1 MPDGL
6 DWEDFSLSGLV
17 KGVPGAVA
25 PFALRELAA
34 KGWNLL
40 REDLPLPAAVLKTSA
55 LDHNDR
61 WMQSFLKL
69 SGAVISPHGK
79 TTMSPALFRR
89 QLDHGAWAMT
99 VATAQQIQVCR
110 AMGIKRIVL
119 ANQLVGRQA
128 IRYVLD
134 ELAAH
139 VDFEF
144 YCLADSL
151 AGVAQLAKVVDGR
164 TLRAPLNLLL
174 EGGIAG
180 GRTGCR
186 DLETAL
192 EVARAVAAAGPAL
205 RLRGVEG
212 FEGLINAKTP
222 QETEAR
228 VRAFID
234 FLGSIAEAC
243 VAENLFA
250 PGPVI
255 LSAGGSAFYDLVV
268 ERFSRERL
276 GRESLVLTRSG
287 CYLTHD
293 SGMYRRMFRRLS
305 ERTPAVGQLG
315 EGLQPALEVWT
326 YVQSRPEPAL
336 AICTMGRRDVSS
348 DTDMPVPQTWSRPGG
363 NAAPPQPV
371 GPGYIVTGLN
381 DQHAYMTLPKES
393 PLQVGDLVSFG
404 VSHPCTT
411 FDKWQL
417 LYLVDDAY
425 NVTGAVRTYF

>member
-6 DWEDFSLSGLV
+6 DWEGFSLSGLI
-17 KGVPGAVA
+17 KGVPGGIA
-25 PFALRELAA
+25 PFALRDIAK

-40 REDLPLPAAVLKTSA
+40 REDLALPAAVLKTSA
-55 LDHNDR
+55 LDHNDA

-89 QLDHGAWAMT
+89 QLEHGAWAMT

-110 AMGIKRIVL
+110 EMGVNRIVL
-119 ANQLVGRQA
+119 ANQLIGRQA

-134 ELAAH
+134 EVAAH
-139 VDFEF
+139 GDLEL
-144 YCLADSL
+144 YCLADSV
-151 AGVAQLAKVVDGR
+151 AGVTQLVRALGGR
-164 TLRAPLNLLL
+164 SLRAPLNLLL
-174 EGGIAG
+174 EGGMVG

-186 DLETAL
+186 DLATAL
-192 EVARAVAAAGPAL
+192 DVARAIAQAGPSL

-212 FEGLINAKTP
+212 FEGLINVKTP
-222 QETEAR
+222 EETEAR
-228 VRAFID
+228 VRAFLD

-243 VAENLFA
+243 VKENLFA
-250 PGPVI
+250 LGPII

-293 SGMYRRMFRRLS
+293 SGMYRRMFQRLN

-315 EGLQPALEVWT
+315 QGLQPALEVWT
-326 YVQSRPEPAL
+326 YVQSRPELGL

-348 DTDMPVPQTWSRPGG
+348 DTDMPIPQTWYRPGG
-363 NAAPPQPV
+363 DAAPPQPL
-371 GPGYIVTGLN
+371 GPGYTVTGLN
-381 DQHAYMTLPKES
+381 DQHAYMTVPAGT

-411 FDKWQL
+411 FDKWQV

-425 NVTGAVRTYF
+425 NVTAAVRTYF

>member
-6 DWEDFSLSGLV
+6 DWEGFSLSGLI
-17 KGVPGAVA
+17 KGVPGGIA
-25 PFALRELAA
+25 PFALRDIAR

-40 REDLPLPAAVLKTSA
+40 REDLPLPAVVLKTSA
-55 LDHNDR
+55 LDHNDA

-89 QLDHGAWAMT
+89 QLEHGAWAMT

-110 AMGIKRIVL
+110 EMGVNRIVL
-119 ANQLVGRQA
+119 ANQLIGRQA

-139 VDFEF
+139 GDLEL
-144 YCLADSL
+144 YCLADSV
-151 AGVAQLAKVVDGR
+151 AGVAQLVRALGGHS
-164 TLRAPLNLLL
+164 LRAPLNLLL
-174 EGGIAG
+174 EGGMVG

-186 DLETAL
+186 DLATAL
-192 EVARAVAAAGPAL
+192 EVARAIAQAGPSL

-222 QETEAR
+222 EETEAQ
-228 VRAFID
+228 VSAFLD

-243 VAENLFA
+243 VKENLFA
-250 PGPVI
+250 PGPII
-255 LSAGGSAFYDLVV
+255 LSAGGSAFYDMVV
-268 ERFSRERL
+268 ERFSGERL
-276 GRESLVLTRSG
+276 GRESVVLTRSG

-305 ERTPAVGQLG
+305 ERTPVVGQLG
-315 EGLQPALEVWT
+315 QGLQPALEVWT
-326 YVQSRPEPAL
+326 YVQSRPEPGL

-348 DTDMPVPQTWSRPGG
+348 DTDMPIPQTWSRPGG
-363 NAAPPQPV
+363 NAAPPHAL
-371 GPGYIVTGLN
+371 GPGYSVTGLN
-381 DQHAYMTLPKES
+381 DQHAYMTVPAGT

>member
-6 DWEDFSLSGLV
+6 DWNGFELSGLV
-17 KGVPGAVA
+17 KGVPPGIA
-25 PFALRELAA
+25 PFALRDVGA

-40 REDLPLPAAVLKTSA
+40 REDVPLPAAVLKTSA
-55 LDHNDR
+55 LDHNDA

-89 QLDHGAWAMT
+89 QLDHGAWAIT
-99 VATAQQIQVCR
+99 VATAQQIQVCC
-110 AMGIKRIVL
+110 AAGIKRIVL
-119 ANQLVGRQA
+119 ANQLIGRQA

-139 VDFEF
+139 ADFEF
-144 YCLADSL
+144 FCLADSV
-151 AGVAQLAKVVDGR
+151 AGVAQLTRALEGR
-164 TLRAPLNLLL
+164 TLKAPLNLLL

-186 DLETAL
+186 DLKTAL
-192 EVARAVAAAGPAL
+192 DVARAIAAAGPSL
-205 RLRGVEG
+205 QLRGVEG
-212 FEGLINAKTP
+212 FEGLILAKTP
-222 QETEAR
+222 EETETR
-228 VRAFID
+228 VRAFLD
-234 FLGSIAEAC
+234 LLAGMAEAC
-243 VAENLFA
+243 VKENLFA

-268 ERFSRERL
+268 ERFSREKL

-293 SGMYRRMFRRLS
+293 SGMYRRMFARLK
-305 ERTPAVGQLG
+305 ERTPAVEKLGQ
-315 EGLQPALEVWT
+315 GLLPALEVWT
-326 YVQSRPEPAL
+326 YVQSRPEPGL

-348 DTDMPVPQTWSRPGG
+348 DTEMPIPLSWSRAGG
-363 NAAPPQPV
+363 NAAPPQPL
-371 GPGYIVTGLN
+371 GPGYTCTGLN
-381 DQHAYMTLPKES
+381 DQHAYVTVPKET

>member
-6 DWEDFSLSGLV
+6 DWEGFSLSGLI
-17 KGVPGAVA
+17 KGVPGGIA
-25 PFALRELAA
+25 PFALRDIAR

-40 REDLPLPAAVLKTSA
+40 REDLALPAAVLKTAA
-55 LDHNDR
+55 LDHNDA

-89 QLDHGAWAMT
+89 QLEHGAWAMT

-110 AMGIKRIVL
+110 EMGVNRIVL
-119 ANQLVGRQA
+119 ANQLIGRQA

-134 ELAAH
+134 EVAAH
-139 VDFEF
+139 GDLEL
-144 YCLADSL
+144 YCLADSV
-151 AGVAQLAKVVDGR
+151 AGVTQLVRALGGR
-164 TLRAPLNLLL
+164 SLRAPLNLLL
-174 EGGIAG
+174 EGGMVG

-186 DLETAL
+186 DLATAL
-192 EVARAVAAAGPAL
+192 DVARAIAQAGPSL

-222 QETEAR
+222 EETEAR
-228 VRAFID
+228 VRAFLD

-243 VAENLFA
+243 VKENLFA
-250 PGPVI
+250 PGPII

-293 SGMYRRMFRRLS
+293 SGMYRRMFQRLN

-315 EGLQPALEVWT
+315 QGLQPALEVWT
-326 YVQSRPEPAL
+326 YVQSRPEPGL

-348 DTDMPVPQTWSRPGG
+348 DTDMPIPQTWYRPGG
-363 NAAPPQPV
+363 DAAPPQPL
-371 GPGYIVTGLN
+371 GPGYTVTGLN
-381 DQHAYMTLPKES
+381 DQHAYMTVPAGT

-411 FDKWQL
+411 FDKWQV

-425 NVTGAVRTYF
+425 NVTAAVRTYF

>member
-6 DWEDFSLSGLV
+6 DWEGFSLSGLV
-17 KGVPGAVA
+17 KGVPGGIA
-25 PFALRELAA
+25 PFALRDIAR

-55 LDHNDR
+55 LDHNDA

-89 QLDHGAWAMT
+89 QLEHGAWAMT
-99 VATAQQIQVCR
+99 VATAQRIQVCR
-110 AMGIKRIVL
+110 EMGVNRIVL
-119 ANQLVGRQA
+119 ANQLIGRQA
-128 IRYVLD
+128 IRYVFD

-139 VDFEF
+139 ADLEL
-144 YCLADSL
+144 YCLADSV
-151 AGVAQLAKVVDGR
+151 AGVAQLVRALGGR
-164 TLRAPLNLLL
+164 HLRAPLNLLL
-174 EGGIAG
+174 EGGMVG

-186 DLETAL
+186 NLATAL
-192 EVARAVAAAGPAL
+192 EVARAIAQAGPSL

-222 QETEAR
+222 EETEAR
-228 VRAFID
+228 VRAFLD

-243 VAENLFA
+243 VKENLFA
-250 PGPVI
+250 PGPII
-255 LSAGGSAFYDLVV
+255 LSAGGSAFYDMVV
-268 ERFSRERL
+268 ERFSGERL

-293 SGMYRRMFRRLS
+293 SGMYRRMFQRLN

-315 EGLQPALEVWT
+315 QRLQPALEVWT
-326 YVQSRPEPAL
+326 YVQSRPEPGL

-348 DTDMPVPQTWSRPGG
+348 DTDMPIPQTWSRPGG
-363 NAAPPQPV
+363 NSAPPQPL
-371 GPGYIVTGLN
+371 GPGYTVTGLN
-381 DQHAYMTLPKES
+381 DQHAYMTVPAGT

-411 FDKWQL
+411 FDKWQV
-417 LYLVDDAY
+417 LYLVDDTY

>member
-6 DWEDFSLSGLV
+6 DWEDFRLSGLV
-17 KGVPGAVA
+17 KGVPGGVV
-25 PFALRELAA
+25 PFALREVGV

-99 VATAQQIQVCR
+99 VATTQQIQVCR

-119 ANQLVGRQA
+119 ANQLIGRQA

-134 ELAAH
+134 ELAAYG
-139 VDFEF
+139 DFEF
-144 YCLADSL
+144 YCLADSV
-151 AGVAQLAKVVDGR
+151 AGVTQLSKASAGR

-174 EGGIAG
+174 EGGMVG

-186 DLETAL
+186 DLGTAL
-192 EVARAVAAAGPAL
+192 EVARAIAAAGPAF

-222 QETEAR
+222 EETEAR
-228 VRAFID
+228 VRAFLD

-243 VAENLFA
+243 VAESLFA
-250 PGPVI
+250 GADH
-255 LSAGGSAFYDLVV
+255 SF
-268 ERFSRERL
+268 
-276 GRESLVLTRSG
+276 GRRISLLRSG
-287 CYLTHD
+287 GGAFFARAARPREPGAD
-293 SGMYRRMFRRLS
+293 AQRLLS
-305 ERTPAVGQLG
+305 
-315 EGLQPALEVWT
+315 
-326 YVQSRPEPAL
+326 
-336 AICTMGRRDVSS
+336 
-348 DTDMPVPQTWSRPGG
+348 
-363 NAAPPQPV
+363 
-371 GPGYIVTGLN
+371 
-381 DQHAYMTLPKES
+381 HA
-393 PLQVGDLVSFG
+393 
-404 VSHPCTT
+404 
-411 FDKWQL
+411 
-417 LYLVDDAY
+417 
-425 NVTGAVRTYF
+425 

>member
-6 DWEDFSLSGLV
+6 DWESFNLSGVV
-17 KGVPGAVA
+17 KGVPAGIA
-25 PFALRELAA
+25 PFALRDVGT

-40 REDLPLPAAVLKTSA
+40 REDVPLPAAVLKTSA
-55 LDHNDR
+55 LDHNDA

-89 QLDHGAWAMT
+89 QLDHGAWAIT

-119 ANQLVGRQA
+119 ANQLIGRQA
-128 IRYVLD
+128 VRYVLD
-134 ELAAH
+134 ELSAH
-139 VDFEF
+139 ADFEF
-144 YCLADSL
+144 YCLADSV
-151 AGVAQLAKVVDGR
+151 AGVTQLTRALAGR
-164 TLRAPLNLLL
+164 TLKAPLNLLL
-174 EGGIAG
+174 EGGILG

-186 DLETAL
+186 DLKTAL
-192 EVARAVAAAGPAL
+192 EVAHAIAAAGPGL

-212 FEGLINAKTP
+212 FEGLIAAKTP
-222 QETEAR
+222 EETEAR
-228 VRAFID
+228 VGAFLD
-234 FLGSIAEAC
+234 LLASIAEAC
-243 VAENLFA
+243 AKENLFA
-250 PGPVI
+250 PGPIV
-255 LSAGGSAFYDLVV
+255 LSAGGSAFYDMVV

-276 GRESLVLTRSG
+276 GRETLVLTRSG

-293 SGMYRRMFRRLS
+293 SGMYRRMFARLK
-305 ERTPAVGQLG
+305 ERTPAIGKLGQ
-315 EGLQPALEVWT
+315 GLQPALEVWT
-326 YVQSRPEPAL
+326 YVQSRPEPGL

-348 DTDMPVPQTWSRPGG
+348 DAEMPIPLAWSRPGG
-363 NAAPPQPV
+363 NAAPPQAL
-371 GPGYIVTGLN
+371 GPGYTCTGLN
-381 DQHAYMTLPKES
+381 DQHAYVTVPS
-393 PLQVGDLVSFG
+393 DTPLQVGDLVSFG

>member
-6 DWEDFSLSGLV
+6 DWEGFSLSGLI
-17 KGVPGAVA
+17 KGVPGGIA
-25 PFALRELAA
+25 PFALRDIAR

-55 LDHNDR
+55 LDHNDA

-110 AMGIKRIVL
+110 EMGVNRIVL
-119 ANQLVGRQA
+119 ANQLIGRQA

-139 VDFEF
+139 ADLEL
-144 YCLADSL
+144 YCLADSV
-151 AGVAQLAKVVDGR
+151 AGVAQLLRALGGR
-164 TLRAPLNLLL
+164 SLRAPLNLLL
-174 EGGIAG
+174 EGGMVG

-186 DLETAL
+186 DLATAL
-192 EVARAVAAAGPAL
+192 EVARAIAQAGPSL

-222 QETEAR
+222 EETEAQ
-228 VRAFID
+228 VSAFLD

-243 VAENLFA
+243 VKENLFA
-250 PGPVI
+250 PGPII
-255 LSAGGSAFYDLVV
+255 LSAGGSAFYDMVV
-268 ERFSRERL
+268 KRFSGERL

-293 SGMYRRMFRRLS
+293 SGMYRRMFQRLN

-315 EGLQPALEVWT
+315 QGLQPALEVWT
-326 YVQSRPEPAL
+326 YVQSRPEPGL

-348 DTDMPVPQTWSRPGG
+348 DTEMPIPLSWSRPGG
-363 NAAPPQPV
+363 NAAPPQAL
-371 GPGYIVTGLN
+371 GGGYTCTGLN
-381 DQHAYMTLPKES
+381 DQHAYVTVPKET

>member
-25 PFALRELAA
+25 PFALRDIAA

-110 AMGIKRIVL
+110 AMGINRIVL

-139 VDFEF
+139 ADFEF

-151 AGVAQLAKVVDGR
+151 AGVAQLAKAAGGR

-174 EGGIAG
+174 EGGMVG

-222 QETEAR
+222 EETEAR
-228 VRAFID
+228 VRAFLD

-250 PGPVI
+250 LGPVI

-276 GRESLVLTRSG
+276 GREILVLTRSG

-305 ERTPAVGQLG
+305 ERAPAVEQLG
-315 EGLQPALEVWT
+315 QGLQPALEVWT

-348 DTDMPVPQTWSRPGG
+348 DSDMPVPQTWCRPGG
-363 NAAPPQPV
+363 NAAPPQPL
-371 GPGYIVTGLN
+371 GPGYAVTGLN